1 MSLRIL
7 NGRLAFLIADID
19 GFGKVFSF
27 EEFVKADADPRHA
40 FFWPIGS
47 ETSTTSSRD
56 WLNPHFLTTTFRANP
71 LLRGART
78 H

>member
-1 MSLRIL
+1 MNLRFL

-40 FFWPIGS
+40 FFWPIWG
-47 ETSTTSSRD
+47 EVDCVIT
-56 WLNPHFLTTTFRANP
+56 P
-71 LLRGART
+71 LPMGKRT
-78 H
+78 HCNHP

>member
-27 EEFVKADADPRHA
+27 KEFGKADADPRHA

-47 ETSTTSSRD
+47 ETWTT
-56 WLNPHFLTTTFRANP
+56 HH
-71 LLRGART
+71 GIG
-78 H
+78 